1 MLKYIR
7 IFLVAAFVLAL
18 LGAGGLYL
26 YNYTH
31 EDVAPPAFDSDTDL
45 LEVSVSATD
54 RQLCAGLRAYDN
66 VDGDITDR
74 IMVKSISQL
83 INDTDVRVTYIV
95 FDDASNYATYERTVR
110 YADYVPP
117 HFSLSKGM
125 SYNAGDTVTFLDR
138 LSARDAV
145 DGDITSKL
153 TLLHS
158 SVVSNIPGTYSV
170 TVSVTNSLGDS
181 STLPLTVIVVNRTPS
196 LPQINLSEYLIYL
209 PKGSPIRPRDYLA
222 GVEDP
227 LAEDEINL
235 REVRI
240 NGKTINTDVPGVYEA
255 YYYYTGESG
264 EIATAILTVVVE

>member
-7 IFLVAAFVLAL
+7 IILISAFVLAL
-18 LGAGGLYL
+18 LGAGGLFL

-45 LEVSVSATD
+45 LEVSVTATE

-66 VDGDITDR
+66 VDGDISSR
-74 IMVKSISQL
+74 IMVKNISQL

-95 FDDASNYATYERTVR
+95 FDNASNYATYERTVR
-110 YADYVPP
+110 FVDYVPP

-125 SYNAGDTVTFLDR
+125 IFNAGDTVTFLDR
-138 LSARDAV
+138 LTAKDAV
-145 DGDITSKL
+145 DGDITSRMA
-153 TLLHS
+153 LLHS

-170 TVSVTNSLGDS
+170 TVNVTNSLGDS

-196 LPQINLSEYLIYL
+196 LPRIELTEHLIYL
-209 PKGSPIRPRDYLA
+209 PKGSTFRPRDYLA

-227 LAEDEINL
+227 LAEGEINL
-235 REVRI
+235 RQVKI
-240 NGKTINTDVPGVYEA
+240 NGKSIDTEEPGVYEA
-255 YYYYTGESG
+255 YFYYTGESG